1 MALPVTK
8 TFVNTNGTAL
18 AAHDAGW
25 TVDNGAIQIQSNRA
39 QSTTTDGRARWTTD
53 APDADQKIT
62 GKFDGDNGDGGN
74 YAGVCTRLTSGGNG
88 YAYASNYG
96 AHYLVRIDSGTATV
110 LSTGTGGIVPADT
123 MMIQSEGSLHTC
135 ELNGSTTNAPSAQ
148 TDSTYS
154 AAAEFGLFYLGTGT
168 NSVWESVTMDNL
180 AAGGG
185 ATGKSNPLMGC
196 FGGSLSGAIA

>member
-1 MALPVTK
+1 MAFPFTD
-8 TFVNTNGTAL
+8 TFTNTNGTAL
-18 AAHDAGW
+18 ATHDAGW
-25 TVDNGAIQIQSNRA
+25 TVDNGAIQIQTNRA

-53 APDADQKIT
+53 TPNADQKIS
-62 GKFDGDNGDGGN
+62 GVFEGANNDGAN
-74 YAGVCTRLTSGGNG
+74 YCGICTRLTSGGNG

-96 AHYLVRIDSGTATV
+96 AHYLVRLDAGAATI
-110 LSTGTGGIVPADT
+110 LSTGTGGTVSADV
-123 MMIQSEGSLHTC
+123 MEIQSVGSLHTC
-135 ELNGSTTNAPSAQ
+135 YLNASTTNAPSAQ

-154 AAAEFGLFYLGTGT
+154 AASNLGIFFYATGT
-168 NSVWESVTMDNL
+168 NAVWESVTLDNT